1 MKKQYNEIEST
12 INTLE
17 TLVSKENN
25 LRAFSIYTETDN
37 AQYTLI
43 AQSECKKETEVNR
56 LTFQV
61 LDETTKRNA
70 TVYIYFRATETCFE
84 CSDTFLKDYSF
95 TDYEKAKRF
104 KKDRTNVL
112 TTDFEKTLFNLLAH
126 HNIKLEKK
134 ATEKKATEKKAT
146 TKKATEKKAQK
157 KVVNK

>member
-25 LRAFSIYTETDN
+25 LRAVSLYTETNN
-37 AQYTLI
+37 AQFTLI
-43 AQSECKKETEVNR
+43 AKSDCKKETEINR
-56 LTFQV
+56 VTFQV

-70 TVYIYFRATETCFE
+70 TVYIYFRAKETCFE
-84 CSDTFLKDYSF
+84 CSDTFLKDYSTKDF
-95 TDYEKAKRF
+95 ETSKRF
-104 KKDRTNVL
+104 KKDRTNIL

-134 ATEKKATEKKAT
+134 ATEKKAT